1 MLVEAWPS
9 EFCQHRQGSSQTH
22 SHSGGG
28 GKEEG
33 EEEEERAREEKKK
46 LKILKFCFR
55 LCSLWDQEALLSLS
69 VREALKISIR
79 FRV

>member
-1 MLVEAWPS
+1 V
-9 EFCQHRQGSSQTH
+9 
-22 SHSGGG
+22 GGE
-28 GKEEG
+28 KAEG
-33 EEEEERAREEKKK
+33 EEEEQRAREKKK